1 MHIDLTDKVALV
13 TGGSRGLGRE
23 MVLAFARCGADVA
36 IASRKLDAC
45 VALAEEVRAETG
57 RPAFPVACHVGRWSD
72 LDELD
77 AAVHAEFGRVDILV
91 NNAGIAPLYPSLVEV
106 GEDLFDKVIA
116 VNLKGPFRLTA
127 LIGERMRA
135 GGGGSV
141 INVSSLGARFP
152 QAKDVPYAAAKAG
165 LDTLTVGFALALGPS
180 VRVNTMAPGPFLT
193 DISKAWDV
201 DWFERYAKER
211 YPLQRLGR
219 PSEIVGAALY
229 LASDLSSSSPARSS
243 PSTAASA
250 SRRRSPP
257 RSPDPSARPHPSVGR
272 TPGVRAHAD
281 ARRHAPTERRRRA
294 SAGDVAERHVAV
306 DAGLARQAEH
316 ALADDVALDLVGPA
330 GDAVA
335 GRAEQV
341 LVPARTCPTRRCR
354 RVMRAPSRRA
364 DTSPA
369 AVIHWVHSS
378 LPVDA
383 SGPGVPPRR
392 ACAAAAWPMNGADAV
407 ERRRAGP
414 GPRR

>member
-57 RPAFPVACHVGRWSD
+57 RTAFPVACHVGRWSD

-91 NNAGIAPLYPSLVEV
+91 NNAGIAPLYASLVEV

-165 LDTLTVGFALALGPS
+165 LDALTAGFALALGPS
-180 VRVNTMAPGPFLT
+180 VRVNTLAPGPFLT

-229 LASDLSSSSPARSS
+229 LASDLSSYVTGTILTVDGGVGITPPF
-243 PSTAASA
+243 PSDI
-250 SRRRSPP
+250 P
-257 RSPDPSARPHPSVGR
+257 
-272 TPGVRAHAD
+272 
-281 ARRHAPTERRRRA
+281 
-294 SAGDVAERHVAV
+294 
-306 DAGLARQAEH
+306 
-316 ALADDVALDLVGPA
+316 
-330 GDAVA
+330 
-335 GRAEQV
+335 
-341 LVPARTCPTRRCR
+341 
-354 RVMRAPSRRA
+354 
-364 DTSPA
+364 
-369 AVIHWVHSS
+369 
-378 LPVDA
+378 
-383 SGPGVPPRR
+383 
-392 ACAAAAWPMNGADAV
+392 
-407 ERRRAGP
+407 
-414 GPRR
+414 